1 MIGHRNLRKS
11 SFKFWALTLVL
22 PLCNISPAT
31 AAGIK
36 VLPSKPVI
44 TAISPLGSGDQIADF
59 AVNSTLI
66 AVVGT
71 VETGLANLVTSPTL
85 GGSDGFITTLDK
97 NRKLNWNLRLGS
109 SSDDIATAIT
119 KDREGFFWVVGAT
132 SAPSETST
140 VVVDGSAVNLDSVTV
155 DAAVIPKN
163 ALTRLILWKIGA
175 NGELSQTFFYDAN
188 GIIAPASITISGTNF
203 KITGNLTQDLV
214 TQQFSIS
221 ADLAGVFS
229 GLKLGKVATPK
240 SATIETIKAGANKI
254 TSFISK
260 TTIIDIPSWRAK
272 KPTPVIVKYTSKG
285 KALAAN
291 SLPGKVKKVLWQ
303 SGIGTVALVE
313 VNSDNQIHLLSNMS

>member
-1 MIGHRNLRKS
+1 LRKP

-31 AAGIK
+31 ASGIK

-44 TAISPLGSGDQIADF
+44 TAISPIGSGDQIADF
-59 AVNSTLI
+59 SVNSTLI

-71 VETGLANLVTSPTL
+71 VEAGLANLVTSPAL

-109 SSDDIATAIT
+109 SDDDIATAIT
-119 KDREGFFWVVGAT
+119 QDAEGFFWVVGAT
-132 SAPSETST
+132 SKPVETST
-140 VVVDGSAVNLDSVTV
+140 VVVDSSVVNLDSVTV
-155 DAAVIPKN
+155 DAADSPKN
-163 ALTRLILWKIGA
+163 ALTRLALWKIGV
-175 NGELSQTFFYDAN
+175 NGGLSQTFFFDAN
-188 GIIAPASITISGTNF
+188 GIISPTAISLSGSNL
-203 KITGNLTQDLV
+203 KIIGNLTQELV
-214 TQQFSIS
+214 TQQFSITTN
-221 ADLAGVFS
+221 LTGVFS
-229 GLKLGKVATPK
+229 GLKLGKVVTPK
-240 SATIETIKAGANKI
+240 PIAIQTIKAGSNKI

-291 SLPGKVKKVLWQ
+291 SLPGKVKKVIWQ
-303 SGIGTVALVE
+303 SGIGTVVLVE
-313 VNSDNQIHLLSNMS
+313 VNSDNQIHLLSNMA

>member
-1 MIGHRNLRKS
+1 MRKP

-31 AAGIK
+31 ASGIK

-59 AVNSTLI
+59 SVNSTLI

-71 VETGLANLVTSPTL
+71 VEAGLANLVTSPAL

-109 SSDDIATAIT
+109 SDDDIATAIT
-119 KDREGFFWVVGAT
+119 QDAEGFFWVVGAT
-132 SAPSETST
+132 SKPVETST
-140 VVVDGSAVNLDSVTV
+140 VVVDSSVVNLDSVTV
-155 DAAVIPKN
+155 DAADSPKN
-163 ALTRLILWKIGA
+163 ALTRLALWKIGV
-175 NGELSQTFFYDAN
+175 NGGLSQTFFFDAN
-188 GIIAPASITISGTNF
+188 GIISPTAINLSGSNL
-203 KITGNLTQDLV
+203 KIIGNLTQELV
-214 TQQFSIS
+214 TQQFSITTN
-221 ADLAGVFS
+221 LTGVFS
-229 GLKLGKVATPK
+229 GLKLGKVVTPK
-240 SATIETIKAGANKI
+240 PIAIQTIKAGSNKI

-291 SLPGKVKKVLWQ
+291 SLPGKVKKVIWQ
-303 SGIGTVALVE
+303 SGIGTVVLVE
-313 VNSDNQIHLLSNMS
+313 VNSDNQIHLLSNMA

>member
-1 MIGHRNLRKS
+1 MRKP

-31 AAGIK
+31 ASGIK

-44 TAISPLGSGDQIADF
+44 TAISPIGSGDQIADF
-59 AVNSTLI
+59 SVNSTLI

-71 VETGLANLVTSPTL
+71 VEAGLANLVTSPAL

-109 SSDDIATAIT
+109 SDDDIATAIT
-119 KDREGFFWVVGAT
+119 QDAEGFFWVVGAT
-132 SAPSETST
+132 SKPVETST
-140 VVVDGSAVNLDSVTV
+140 VVVDSSVVNLDSVTV
-155 DAAVIPKN
+155 DAADSPKN
-163 ALTRLILWKIGA
+163 ALTRLALWKIGV
-175 NGELSQTFFYDAN
+175 NGGLSQTFFFDAN
-188 GIIAPASITISGTNF
+188 GIISPTAISLSGSNL
-203 KITGNLTQDLV
+203 KIIGNLTQELV
-214 TQQFSIS
+214 TQQFSITTN
-221 ADLAGVFS
+221 LTGVFS
-229 GLKLGKVATPK
+229 GLKLGKVVTPK
-240 SATIETIKAGANKI
+240 PIAIQTIKAGSNKI

-291 SLPGKVKKVLWQ
+291 SLPGKVKKVIWQ
-303 SGIGTVALVE
+303 SGIGTVVLVE
-313 VNSDNQIHLLSNMS
+313 VNSDNQIHLLSNMA